1 MKLSYNASIKDISAY
16 AKLIY
21 QKSPTVK
28 EHLKKTYY
36 FSVPTLL
43 LFGAFIRYVETTNEL
58 IYVWGLLGICW
69 LIYLPFYHKKKYF
82 KKVIETF
89 ETDKHQNL
97 FGTHEL
103 TIDDNTIIDTIES
116 GQNKT
121 EISKIEH
128 VESVDGYTF
137 VFINSAMAYLIPR
150 KNIIDGNYHDFIYE
164 LTELIKKD
172 AK

>member
-1 MKLSYNASIKDISAY
+1 MKISYTTSIKDISAY

-43 LFGAFIRYVETTNEL
+43 LFGALIRYVETTNEL

-69 LIYLPFYHKKKYF
+69 LIYLPFYHKKKYI
-82 KKVIETF
+82 KKVIESF
-89 ETDKHQNL
+89 EDEKHQNL

-103 TIDDNTIIDTIES
+103 TIANNLIIDKIEL
-116 GQNKT
+116 GQNST

-128 VESVDGYTF
+128 VETIDSYTF
-137 VFINSAMAYLIPR
+137 VFIDSAMAYLIPR
-150 KNIIDGNYHDFIYE
+150 NRIIDGNYHDFIYE
-164 LTELIKKD
+164 IKEKS
-172 AK
+172 

>member
-1 MKLSYNASIKDISAY
+1 MKISYIATIQDISAY

-28 EHLKKTYY
+28 EHLKKTFY

-43 LFGAFIRYVETTNEL
+43 MFGALIRYVETTNEL
-58 IYVWGLLGICW
+58 LYAWGVLGVCW
-69 LIYLPFYHKKKYF
+69 LIYLPFYHKKKYL

-89 ETDKHQNL
+89 TNEKHDNL

-103 TIDDNTIIDTIES
+103 IIEGNYIIDTIEN

-121 EISKIEH
+121 ELSKIEH
-128 VESVDGYTF
+128 IETVENYTF
-137 VFINSAMAYLIPR
+137 IFIDSAMAYLIPE
-150 KNIIDGNYHDFIYE
+150 KSIIDGNYLGFINYLKE
-164 LTELIKKD
+164 KNS
-172 AK
+172 